1 MKNILLLVA
10 VCALLHVTTAIAQT
24 KPAKPAFL
32 YSNRLSVLFG
42 GIQPLLL
49 KGGNVEVNYFTKRMS
64 FDYSHGFSLDPPVV
78 GAFKDS
84 KLALHIPYSTGFG
97 VGYRF
102 SSFFDVRFE
111 PKLHSWEVYADN
123 AEQIAKN
130 RVASFQTFTLGLG
143 AYYRYMPFKNSTSV
157 ALQGITTNV
166 SVRYWQNVGNSL
178 SNDEFTYANPTT
190 GKNETLKAPNIGFA
204 NTPLI
209 INFAVGYTFG
219 GK

>member
-1 MKNILLLVA
+1 MKTNLIILAACIGLNVA
-10 VCALLHVTTAIAQT
+10 TAVAQT
-24 KPAKPAFL
+24 SPKRELL
-32 YSNRLSVLFG
+32 YSNRFSILFG
-42 GIQPLLL
+42 LLQPLAL

-78 GAFKDS
+78 GTFKDK
-84 KLALHIPYSTGFG
+84 KLALHIPYTTGFG

-111 PKLHSWEVYADN
+111 PKLHSWEVYADTK
-123 AEQIAKN
+123 EQIATN
-130 RVASFQTFTLGLG
+130 RIAKFQTFTLGLG
-143 AYYRYMPFKNSTSV
+143 AYYRYMPFRNSTSQ

-166 SVRYWQNVGNSL
+166 SVRYWQNVGTTL
-178 SNDEFTYANPTT
+178 SNDEFTYADNVT
-190 GKNETLKAPNIGFA
+190 GKKETMKAPNIGLA

-209 INFAVGYTFG
+209 INFAIGYTFG